1 MTTWAPLPCCML
13 LRTAGKRIYWLRSP
27 VINMKALQP
36 FSICSTLIS
45 IGREYLSACRKE
57 MQSIRDSQ
65 HWTDSLLSKYPHTI
79 RQNSEVP
86 EAVELYRKILA
97 SQPDHTVV
105 IITVGFLTNLS
116 NLLQSGPDKYSPLDG
131 QALVR
136 QKVRDLVSMA
146 GTFPKGKEFNI
157 FKDAGAS
164 LHVFTHWP
172 GPVLFSG
179 YEIGK
184 KIKCGLPLIHDET
197 IRNSP
202 VKDAF
207 RICIPL
213 AAEDATG

>member
-1 MTTWAPLPCCML
+1 
-13 LRTAGKRIYWLRSP
+13 
-27 VINMKALQP
+27 
-36 FSICSTLIS
+36 
-45 IGREYLSACRKE
+45 
-57 MQSIRDSQ
+57 
-65 HWTDSLLSKYPHTI
+65 
-79 RQNSEVP
+79 VP

-202 VKDAF
+202 VKDAYAISLTYDGSKVGHSSWDQTAVLVAVKGIAPYF
-207 RICIPL
+207 KSRQLNFIIKNDGKDSVMAGHRITYLIAKQKTEEMSKIIEGLMMHQPGQN
-213 AAEDATG
+213 E